1 METYKF
7 EIDRK
12 LTIWC
17 KEFHEIKATNYDEA
31 RRMMIRNFRQ
41 DASDNTFT
49 WQELQ
54 DETINNL
61 YVDGNGG
68 WPTAV
73 LLDADGNELADNT
86 IMDSITIKN

>member
-1 METYKF
+1 METYEFK
-7 EIDRK
+7 IDRK

-31 RRMMIRNFRQ
+31 RRMMIHNFRQ
-41 DASDNTFT
+41 GASDNTFT

-54 DETINNL
+54 DETINDM